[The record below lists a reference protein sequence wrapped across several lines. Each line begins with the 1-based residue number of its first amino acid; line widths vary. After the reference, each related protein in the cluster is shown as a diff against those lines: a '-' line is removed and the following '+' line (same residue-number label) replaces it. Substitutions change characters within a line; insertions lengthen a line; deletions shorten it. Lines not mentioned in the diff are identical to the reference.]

1 MYKNIERLQI
11 AKGPKHF
18 NFVPKTFMIPNEYSE
33 FAATHHRM
41 RGKLIVFDP
50 SSLPDPSESIG
61 QMNDAMTLLT

>member
-41 RGKLIVFDP
+41 RG
-50 SSLPDPSESIG
+50 ESG
-61 QMNDAMTLLT
+61 DFH